1 MKTILFILFTGLL
14 SPEHSV
20 SLQQARL
27 VFEQAPLN
35 EQKATDFLAEIA
47 ATKNNTLIGY
57 KGALTMIMAKH
68 TMNPFKKLDCF
79 NTGKSLLEQA
89 LKNEPN
95 NIELHYLR
103 FSIQCNAPAFLDYNN
118 QKESDKLFLLKQA
131 NSVKDADL
139 KSRMIQFLLQ
149 CPALSAKEKLNLHQ
163 TL

>member
-1 MKTILFILFTGLL
+1 MLFMGLL
-14 SPEHSV
+14 SPEHGV

-35 EQKATDFLAEIA
+35 EQKVADFLAKIS

-89 LKNEPN
+89 LIKEPN
-95 NIELHYLR
+95 NVELRYLR
-103 FSIQCNAPAFLDYNN
+103 FSIQCNAPAFLDYNS
-118 QKESDKLFLLKQA
+118 QRESDKVFLLKQA
-131 NSVKDADL
+131 NIIKDADL
-139 KSRMIQFLLQ
+139 KGRMIHFLLQ
-149 CPALSAKEKLNLHQ
+149 CPALSATEKLNLRQ